1 MWQPANPCHL
11 PDLAEPS
18 QTTPLLPVPSY
29 TAGRL
34 SQKGDAQEPAVSSWL
49 AACKGVCLL
58 NHTQHTEAGLG
69 LQQQQL
75 RPNFVPSA
83 YPDLPIRSRWGRV
96 YSALE
101 VPMVNA
107 GEIRTHLR
115 SLQRIAHTAIS
126 PRYTKIECRSPVN
139 GVFGSCCVGKALR
152 VLLFPL
158 HCIAC
163 RPFSIL

>member
-1 MWQPANPCHL
+1 MHVPQQVLLYVVLDSGCGSLQIRVIFQTWQNPHRPLRFCLCL
-11 PDLAEPS
+11 PIQL
-18 QTTPLLPVPSY
+18 
-29 TAGRL
+29 G
-34 SQKGDAQEPAVSSWL
+34 G
-49 AACKGVCLL
+49 CLRKVMPK
-58 NHTQHTEAGLG
+58 N
-69 LQQQQL
+69 
-75 RPNFVPSA
+75 
-83 YPDLPIRSRWGRV
+83 PDLPIRSRWGRV

-152 VLLFPL
+152 VLLFSL